1 MTIVTNTASSV
12 VMQTAISQTQ
22 SLVTNLSRVGE
33 FSTTVSDSSLS
44 TIIVNNSD
52 PLDSVPT
59 IDGFTTNVTMPDNV
73 GLITLVGNLGS
84 TSLDKCLLVDP
95 STPISYAGFATKIKK
110 LDYSSGWPP
119 SISTYLTQDLP
130 TDWDNRQSL
139 EYTKEY

>member
-95 STPISYAGFATKIKK
+95 STPISYAGFATKIKR
-110 LDYSSGWPP
+110 LDYTNGWPP
-119 SISTYLTQDLP
+119 VITAYITEDIQN
-130 TDWDNRQSL
+130 DWAIRDTLS
-139 EYTKEY
+139 YS